1 MTGSAGHP
9 RPVADFRTVI
19 SIAEL
24 VRRAGDTD
32 LLPLVTVAEFF
43 DGNDEEGSIAPNQ
56 WEYGRPPIAEL
67 AERFSGIEQ
76 RDDVAWVRVQLHPET
91 LETDEL
97 AGEAIAICTSVDEVT
112 CESWV
117 DGLESSGLL
126 AGLVDDY
133 VDVPPVPPGMTIW
146 SVTWD

>member
-1 MTGSAGHP
+1 M
-9 RPVADFRTVI
+9 ADFPPVI
-19 SIAEL
+19 TIAEL
-24 VRRAGDTD
+24 VRRAGDSD
-32 LLPLVTVAEFF
+32 LLPLVTIAEFF

-56 WEYGRPPIAEL
+56 WEYGRPPLAEL
-67 AERFSGIEQ
+67 AERFNEIAR
-76 RDDVAWVRVQLHPET
+76 RDDVAWVRVQLHPQT

-97 AGEAIAICTSVDEVT
+97 AGEAVAICTSADEST

-117 DGLESSGLL
+117 DGLESSGIM

-133 VDVPPVPPGMTIW
+133 VDVPAVPDGTRIW

>member
-1 MTGSAGHP
+1 M
-9 RPVADFRTVI
+9 I

-24 VRRAGDTD
+24 VRRAGDAEV
-32 LLPLVTVAEFF
+32 LPLITVSEFF
-43 DGNDEEGSIAPNQ
+43 DGNDEEESIAANQ
-56 WEYGRPPIAEL
+56 WEYGRPPLAEL
-67 AERFSGIEQ
+67 AERFREIEQ

-97 AGEAIAICTSVDEVT
+97 TGEAVAICTSADEAI

-117 DGLESSGLL
+117 DGLDSSGITS
-126 AGLVDDY
+126 GLIDEY
-133 VDVPPVPPGMTIW
+133 VDVPAVPNGMSIW

>member
-1 MTGSAGHP
+1 M
-9 RPVADFRTVI
+9 I

-24 VRRAGDTD
+24 VRRAGDSD
-32 LLPLVTVAEFF
+32 ALPLVTISEFF

-56 WEYGRPPIAEL
+56 WEYGRPPLAEL
-67 AERFSGIEQ
+67 ADRFRDIERRE
-76 RDDVAWVRVQLHPET
+76 DVAWVRVQLHPET

-97 AGEAIAICTSVDEVT
+97 AGEAVAICTSADEPT

-117 DGLESSGLL
+117 DGLESSGIM
-126 AGLVDDY
+126 AGLVDDF
-133 VDVPPVPPGMTIW
+133 VDVPPVPAGMSIW